1 MTKFLIKYF
10 RQNGLPKV
18 VKTTIWTTPHT
29 SREQRGQRVY
39 GFTLISIIHVLCLYR
54 LLKPYYT
61 GTRDI
66 RGSRIGPP
74 YARLEERLEKAL
86 VDTRTD

>member
-10 RQNGLPKV
+10 RQNGLPKA

-39 GFTLISIIHVLCLYR
+39 GFTLYPLSMFYVSTDY
-54 LLKPYYT
+54 YYT

>member
-1 MTKFLIKYF
+1 M
-10 RQNGLPKV
+10 
-18 VKTTIWTTPHT
+18 
-29 SREQRGQRVY
+29 Y

>member
-10 RQNGLPKV
+10 RQNGLPKA
-18 VKTTIWTTPHT
+18 VKLPHLDHTPYIA
-29 SREQRGQRVY
+29 RAERAQRVY
-39 GFTLISIIHVLCLYR
+39 GFTLSIIHVLYVSTDY
-54 LLKPYYT
+54 YYT